1 MMNQKKYRMALDFLF
16 GRSGIDQETAV
27 VEGDSYDDI
36 YWLDENILY
45 TDEELVAAYQEAKKN
60 QPVWDMFI
68 EERNRRLTETDWWA
82 LADRA
87 ITEDQKSYRQAL
99 RDLPVTAEPEMIDGK
114 LDVESVVW
122 PVKP

>member
-1 MMNQKKYRMALDFLF
+1 MMNQKKYRMTLDFLF

-82 LADRA
+82 LADRD

-99 RDLPVTAEPEMIDGK
+99 RDLPVTAEPEMIDGEF
-114 LDVESVVW
+114 DVDSVTW